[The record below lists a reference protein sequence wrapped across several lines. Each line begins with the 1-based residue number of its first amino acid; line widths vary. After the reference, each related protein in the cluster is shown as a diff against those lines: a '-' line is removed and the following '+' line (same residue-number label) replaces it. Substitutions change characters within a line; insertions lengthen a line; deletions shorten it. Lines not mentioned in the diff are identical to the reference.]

1 VTSLRVISVSD
12 RAQPVRVPPTMAQ
25 ALLVYGAL
33 RVVSLAT
40 TAFLLRHG
48 RFQGLH
54 ANLWGWLAYGY
65 DAGWYHRLETKWY
78 ASPPGVIPPYSWFPG
93 YPAVIDAVA
102 WVTRIGVAPAS
113 LLVTFAAGF
122 AAAAGLA
129 RLGQRLTGDD
139 RVAILLVALWSVA
152 PSSYV
157 LSMAYSEALFC
168 ALAVWALI
176 AVAEERWL
184 IAAGLTGLAGL
195 VRNSAIALIA
205 AVAVAGIVAAITRRT
220 LRPALAVLI
229 APIGLAGYQL
239 FVATRVPGGLMGTE
253 RVQHMAFD
261 WGKSLLRA
269 MVRAA
274 MEGSATFIT
283 LTLIVIATALI
294 LTAWLLTERLPAYLI
309 VYTLGV
315 VALAVMTN
323 TSYLGS
329 KPRFLL
335 PAFLLALPFAK
346 VLAPVRKQVLIPL
359 ITILG
364 IASTWFGLFLVINH
378 WAP

>member
-1 VTSLRVISVSD
+1 
-12 RAQPVRVPPTMAQ
+12 
-25 ALLVYGAL
+25 
-33 RVVSLAT
+33 
-40 TAFLLRHG
+40 
-48 RFQGLH
+48 
-54 ANLWGWLAYGY
+54 
-65 DAGWYHRLETKWY
+65 
-78 ASPPGVIPPYSWFPG
+78 
-93 YPAVIDAVA
+93 
-102 WVTRIGVAPAS
+102 
-113 LLVTFAAGF
+113 
-122 AAAAGLA
+122 
-129 RLGQRLTGDD
+129 
-139 RVAILLVALWSVA
+139 
-152 PSSYV
+152 
-157 LSMAYSEALFC
+157 
-168 ALAVWALI
+168 
-176 AVAEERWL
+176 
-184 IAAGLTGLAGL
+184 
-195 VRNSAIALIA
+195 
-205 AVAVAGIVAAITRRT
+205 
-220 LRPALAVLI
+220 
-229 APIGLAGYQL
+229 
-239 FVATRVPGGLMGTE
+239 
-253 RVQHMAFD
+253 
-261 WGKSLLRA
+261 
-269 MVRAA
+269 